1 MTRTGT
7 LHVHFDSRR
16 EADPIFHMTEDLCRA
31 ALDRRKDLA
40 GRVRMT
46 FGWNNEGAAAAL
58 DTAAMLVGF
67 RMPKDAIRTAAPHL
81 RAIHLIGAGVEH
93 LRPLDW
99 VPPQVVITN
108 NRGIHDH
115 KAGEYLLLAVLML
128 NNRMPAL
135 IGAQAR
141 REWLP
146 LFTTSVAGKTLL
158 IIGAGHL
165 GTAGAREL
173 RKRGMHV
180 IGVRRS
186 RRPAAHC
193 HETYGLDALD
203 ELLPRADVVLV
214 TLPSTAATDGLMDAS
229 KFARMKPGAGFISF
243 GRAKV
248 CDYDALA
255 KCLESGALSGAVLD
269 VFDPEP
275 LPSTSPL
282 WHTPNLVITP
292 HCSSDDAADYIPLTL
307 DLVFDNVA
315 RMLEGK
321 PLRNKVNL
329 AREY

>member
-1 MTRTGT
+1 MTSSSK

-31 ALDRRKDLA
+31 ALARRMDLA

-46 FGWNNEGAAAAL
+46 YGWNLEEAPAAL
-58 DTAAMLVGF
+58 RTANMFVGF
-67 RMPKDAIRTAAPHL
+67 RMPKDVVRTAAPEL

-99 VPPQVVITN
+99 VPKQVAITN
-108 NRGIHDH
+108 NRGIHDR
-115 KAGEYLLLAVLML
+115 KAGEYILLAVLML

-135 IGAQAR
+135 MNAQAR
-141 REWLP
+141 KEWLP
-146 LFTTSVAGKTLL
+146 LFTTGVAGKTLL
-158 IIGAGHL
+158 ILGAGHL

-173 RKRGMHV
+173 RKRGMHI

-186 RRPAAHC
+186 RRPAAYC
-193 HETYGLDALD
+193 HETYGLDAID
-203 ELLPRADVVLV
+203 ELLPRADFVLV
-214 TLPSTAATDGLMDAS
+214 TLPSTAATDGLMSAD
-229 KFARMKPGAGFISF
+229 KFARMKPGAAFISF

-248 CDYDALA
+248 CDYGALA

-282 WHTPNLVITP
+282 WHTPNLIITP

-307 DLVFDNVA
+307 DLVFDNVG
-315 RMLEGK
+315 RMIEGK
-321 PLRNKVNL
+321 ALRNKVDI